1 MKLMENIM
9 EFQVVARDGGR
20 QKRSV
25 FVKKLCLGTSRT
37 PPKTCR
43 KSRYLLTNE
52 DDIEVEEQRT
62 LGEVEYVSI
71 VDDGEVF
78 LTTGSDHLDLTLTNM
93 SFENAGRVYD
103 PAKPKQLCPAVVATE
118 LWPYEDV
125 KDHWSALRLRSSVT
139 ISGERVSF
147 QDFPASQLVDLESH
161 FRANP
166 SLRENGTVL
175 FSGSGEPLPS
185 APPNL
190 YNMAAGNEGIFPR
203 DFHFEM
209 HDPVL
214 GRSISHGYNIHVLV

>member
-1 MKLMENIM
+1 MENLMEF
-9 EFQVVARDGGR
+9 EVVAKNGSRS
-20 QKRSV
+20 KRSV
-25 FVKKLCLGTSRT
+25 SVKKLYLAISRA

-52 DDIEVEEQRT
+52 DVIEVEEQRT
-62 LGEVEYVSI
+62 LGEVEYVSV
-71 VDDGEVF
+71 VDDGELF
-78 LTTGSDHLDLTLTNM
+78 ITAGSDHLDLTVTGM
-93 SFENAGRVYD
+93 TFENAGRVVD
-103 PAKPKQLCPAVVATE
+103 PAKAKQLCPAVVARE

-125 KDHWSALRLRSSVT
+125 KDHWDALRLKSSVT
-139 ISGERVSF
+139 ISGERVQF
-147 QDFPASQLVDLESH
+147 QDYPMSQLVNLDSH

-175 FSGSGEPLPS
+175 FSGSSDTLPS

-190 YNMAAGNEGIFPR
+190 YNITVGKEGIFPR

-214 GRSISHGYNIHVLV
+214 GRTISHGYNIQVLV